1 MFQDP
6 FEPFHEIAAQA
17 KEEREQLNRL
27 PTVASPGQ
35 RLLAAT
41 CGLTLFA
48 LAGWLLLGS
57 VSPSVSLDGVLV
69 GAAGNPAAAN
79 GTAQA
84 MVRLEPDLAQRL
96 APGMQLAVE
105 LATAGGEKSRVTGE
119 ISSLTALAD
128 ADGARARIAAAPAAT
143 HRLGISL
150 DDSAGGGAAD
160 GSECRIV
167 IRLGEFSPASLMGFG
182 RV

>member
-84 MVRLEPDLAQRL
+84 MVRLEPDLARRL

-105 LATAGGEKSRVTGE
+105 LATVGGEKSRVTGE
-119 ISSLTALAD
+119 ISSLAALAD
-128 ADGARARIAAAPAAT
+128 TDGARIAAAPAAT

-150 DDSAGGGAAD
+150 DDSAGGGAGD

-167 IRLGEFSPASLMGFG
+167 ISLGEFSPASLMGFG

>member
-48 LAGWLLLGS
+48 LAGWLFLGS
-57 VSPSVSLDGVLV
+57 VSPSVSLDGVIV

-84 MVRLEPDLAQRL
+84 MVRLEPDLARRL

-105 LATAGGEKSRVTGE
+105 LATAGGEESRVTGE
-119 ISSLTALAD
+119 ISSLTVLAD
-128 ADGARARIAAAPAAT
+128 TDGARARIAAAPAAT

-150 DDSAGGGAAD
+150 GDSAGGGAAD

-167 IRLGEFSPASLMGFG
+167 ISLGEFSPASLMGFG